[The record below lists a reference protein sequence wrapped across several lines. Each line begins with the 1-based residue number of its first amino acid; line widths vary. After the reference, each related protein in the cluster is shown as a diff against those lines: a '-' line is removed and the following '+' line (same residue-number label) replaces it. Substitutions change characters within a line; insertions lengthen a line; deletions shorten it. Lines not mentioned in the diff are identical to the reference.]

1 MIEIKLTEKQEIV
14 DGLEIKYM
22 FKPATL
28 DVEHLIVIFSGYGAK
43 SLYKLDMKTLQL
55 FLM

>member
-1 MIEIKLTEKQEIV
+1 MIETKLVEKKEIV

-28 DVEHLIVIFSGYGAK
+28 DVDHLIII
-43 SLYKLDMKTLQL
+43 QL
-55 FLM
+55 